1 MPALKGAGVNQKVKR
16 LKQPDMFATE
26 CDYSRADSYRTVHS
40 LATAISAK
48 PYCSSNLS
56 QGLSIRAK
64 YDALEHSSIQI
75 NTPWC
80 IKYIVLDIDEPIRP
94 EWPLKPTLYTLN
106 PENDHYHVY
115 IQLETPVLIGDNAN
129 PHPQRWLKQI
139 ISRLITMF
147 GADPNYAGLVAK
159 NPLHTKWIVGPGKG
173 RWITYSL
180 KRLEKVVRGVPEAV
194 KLEFN
199 ESPEGRNCTVF
210 DALRV
215 WAYRQVHG
223 FANVSPWDNHVLAQ
237 CLEIN
242 KMLSDPLGYGECI
255 GISKSVSKYCWLN
268 RDKIGRSYIHRG
280 AMGYGVTRHDSKE
293 MPYLDSAVIAEHR
306 YESAFRTA
314 QIKRENAEGRI
325 IEAIG
330 QLVAQNQRV
339 TKAAVARMLGLH
351 RKTLQQYY
359 SHLFT
364 K

>member
-1 MPALKGAGVNQKVKR
+1 VHQKIKR
-16 LKQPDMFATE
+16 LKQPDMFASE
-26 CDYSRADSYRTVHS
+26 CDYSRADSYRSVHN

-139 ISRLITMF
+139 INRLITMF

-173 RWITYSL
+173 RWISYSL
-180 KRLEKVVRGVPEAV
+180 KRLEKVVRGFPEAV

-223 FANVSPWDNHVLAQ
+223 FASVSPWDNHVLAQ
-237 CLEIN
+237 CLAIN
-242 KMLSDPLGYGECI
+242 EMLPDPLGHGECI
-255 GISKSVSKYCWLN
+255 GIAKSVSKYCWLN

-293 MPYLDSAVIAEHR
+293 MPYLDSAVIAERR
-306 YESAFRTA
+306 YASALRTN
-314 QIKRENAEGRI
+314 QIQRENTEKRI
-325 IEAIG
+325 IDAIG
-330 QLVAQNQRV
+330 QLTAQGQRISMR
-339 TKAAVARMLGLH
+339 AVAKVAGVSPSAISER
-351 RKTLQQYY
+351 Y
-359 SHLFT
+359 SHLM

>member
-1 MPALKGAGVNQKVKR
+1 
-16 LKQPDMFATE
+16 
-26 CDYSRADSYRTVHS
+26 
-40 LATAISAK
+40 
-48 PYCSSNLS
+48 
-56 QGLSIRAK
+56 
-64 YDALEHSSIQI
+64 
-75 NTPWC
+75 
-80 IKYIVLDIDEPIRP
+80 VLDIDEPIRP

-129 PHPQRWLKQI
+129 PHPQRWLTSI
-139 ISRLITMF
+139 IRRLITMF

-194 KLEFN
+194 KIEFD

-223 FANVSPWDNHVLAQ
+223 FASISPWDNHVLAQ
-237 CLEIN
+237 CLTIN
-242 KMLSDPLGYGECI
+242 EMLPDPLVHGECI
-255 GISKSVSKYCWLN
+255 GIAKSVSRYCWLN
-268 RDKIGRSYIHRG
+268 RDKIGRTYIHRG

-293 MPYLDSAVIAEHR
+293 MPYLDKSVIAEHR
-306 YESAFRTA
+306 YESALRTA
-314 QIKRENAEGRI
+314 QIKRENTESRI
-325 IEAIG
+325 IDAIG

-339 TKAAVARMLGLH
+339 TISAVARSIGMS
-351 RKTLQQYY
+351 RDKVSKNYR
-359 SHLFT
+359 HLFHN
-364 K
+364 